1 MIAIPE
7 MINDIAGP
15 SKLKINSLMILGV
28 TVVILFMFA
37 IFGSGKGAMP
47 FTGMI
52 TGPQNADMAA
62 EANKPLE
69 QMPESTLTETG
80 KYQLILDVLK
90 LMRLDKKVT
99 KLQFAERVSSI
110 ANAVDLL
117 KSKKITEKW
126 LSMRSCLEVGCNNLY
141 YEFLDV
147 IFAEAFKPDQDEGFI
162 QSVFASES
170 KYGFMKDLLQAVINL
185 QKAVD
190 AEDIIETSKAMAKAN
205 SLITKIDSVE
215 ISDLWGELVNCD
227 LKCPLYETLLIK
239 LTEFK
244 LAHIDE

>member
-1 MIAIPE
+1 MIEIPE
-7 MINDIAGP
+7 LIDNIVGP

-37 IFGSGKGAMP
+37 IFGSGKGAFP
-47 FTGMI
+47 FTGMVA
-52 TGPQNADMAA
+52 GPQSTDTISGTA
-62 EANKPLE
+62 PQLE
-69 QMPESTLTETG
+69 QAQESVLTEAG
-80 KYQLILDVLK
+80 KYQLVLDVLK

-110 ANAVDLL
+110 ANAVDSLNN
-117 KSKKITEKW
+117 KKVTEKW
-126 LSMRSCLEVGCNNLY
+126 LSMKSCFEVGCNNIY
-141 YEFLDV
+141 YELLEV
-147 IFAEAFKPDQDEGFI
+147 IFAEGFKPGENNGFI
-162 QSVFASES
+162 QTVFASES

-185 QKAVD
+185 QKAV
-190 AEDIIETSKAMAKAN
+190 ETGEIIGISKAMAKSN
-205 SLITKIDSVE
+205 SLIAKVDSSEID
-215 ISDLWGELVNCD
+215 DLWGELVSCD

>member
-1 MIAIPE
+1 MIEIPE
-7 MINDIAGP
+7 IINDVIGP

-28 TVVILFMFA
+28 TVAILFMFA
-37 IFGSGKGAMP
+37 IFGSGKGTMP

-52 TGPQNADMAA
+52 TGPQNIDTTAGTD
-62 EANKPLE
+62 KPLE
-69 QMPESTLTETG
+69 QTQESILTEAG

-110 ANAVDLL
+110 AHAVDSLNN
-117 KSKKITEKW
+117 KKITEKW
-126 LSMRSCLEVGCNNLY
+126 LSMKSCIEVGCNNLY

-147 IFAEAFKPDQDEGFI
+147 IFAEAFRSAENEGFI
-162 QSVFASES
+162 RSVFTSES
-170 KYGFMKDLLQAVINL
+170 KYGFMTDLLQAIIKL

-190 AEDIIETSKAMAKAN
+190 AGDIIETSKAMTKAN
-205 SLITKIDSVE
+205 SLIAKIDSTE
-215 ISDLWGELVNCD
+215 ISDLWGELVSCD
-227 LKCPLYETLLIK
+227 LKCPLYEALLIK